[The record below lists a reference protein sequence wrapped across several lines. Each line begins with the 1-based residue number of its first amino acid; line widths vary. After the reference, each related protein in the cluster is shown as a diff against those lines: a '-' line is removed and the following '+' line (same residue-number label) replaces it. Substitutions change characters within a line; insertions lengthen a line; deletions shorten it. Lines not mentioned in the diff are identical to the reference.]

1 MIWTKLWQNC
11 LIVQL
16 WCLVVILSIAW
27 GGGSNVYLSDCC
39 SYLVYGLRFEQLYVL
54 VAHMSWQAG
63 QIVIQPL
70 PSLLSIPTCRV
81 PTWDPIAIWTLFP
94 HRLPPHKVFPR
105 TTQDLKENLLKNIS
119 PLLCIFEKA
128 VVGSLK
134 LFENSSELCLGMGG
148 RAREQ
153 LGIKSWIRI
162 IFVCSL
168 PAAVLDWENKQVLL
182 GTNRR

>member
-1 MIWTKLWQNC
+1 MAGRT
-11 LIVQL
+11 
-16 WCLVVILSIAW
+16 
-27 GGGSNVYLSDCC
+27 DCY
-39 SYLVYGLRFEQLYVL
+39 SAAAFPAVHPNLQSAHLRSHRHLDT
-54 VAHMSWQAG
+54 
-63 QIVIQPL
+63 L
-70 PSLLSIPTCRV
+70 PASS
-81 PTWDPIAIWTLFP
+81 
-94 HRLPPHKVFPR
+94 PPHKVFPR

-119 PLLCIFEKA
+119 LLLCIFEKA

>member
-1 MIWTKLWQNC
+1 
-11 LIVQL
+11 
-16 WCLVVILSIAW
+16 
-27 GGGSNVYLSDCC
+27 
-39 SYLVYGLRFEQLYVL
+39 
-54 VAHMSWQAG
+54 MSWWR
-63 QIVIQPL
+63 
-70 PSLLSIPTCRV
+70 TCRGR
-81 PTWDPIAIWTLFP
+81 PDRLLFSRCLPRCPSQPAECPPEIPSPFWTLFP

-119 PLLCIFEKA
+119 LLLCIFEKA

>member
-1 MIWTKLWQNC
+1 M
-11 LIVQL
+11 
-16 WCLVVILSIAW
+16 
-27 GGGSNVYLSDCC
+27 
-39 SYLVYGLRFEQLYVL
+39 
-54 VAHMSWQAG
+54 
-63 QIVIQPL
+63 
-70 PSLLSIPTCRV
+70 
-81 PTWDPIAIWTLFP
+81 
-94 HRLPPHKVFPR
+94 
-105 TTQDLKENLLKNIS
+105 KNIS
-119 PLLCIFEKA
+119 LLLCIFEKA

-162 IFVCSL
+162 IFVSSL